1 MAVST
6 CLGSSFPIVIW
17 WGRDLILLYNDA
29 YTSILGNKHP
39 KALGQ
44 RGEECWGEVWA
55 LVGPM
60 LERVLDE
67 GKPFTADDLQLMVWR
82 HGYFEECYFYFSY
95 SPIYEEDGG
104 VSGVFCPVIE
114 TTEKIIGARRL
125 ETLRELAALRRAET
139 VREACQQAI
148 AVLAKNGR
156 DVPFAFL
163 YLLSDDVASASL
175 MGATDGT
182 GESVEIPLAQF
193 TEWPIADA
201 LEEPCVLENLDGK
214 HLPAGGWTEPPR
226 QAYLAPVILPGS
238 RKARAAIVIGIS
250 PHKRLDQAYHSFLQL
265 LVSQVGSTIADTLAY
280 EAERK
285 RAEAL
290 AELDRAKT
298 AFFSNVS
305 HEFRTPLTLM
315 LGPLE
320 RALSSGD
327 RVPPQLREEI
337 TTAHRN
343 ALRLLKLVNTLLDFS
358 RIEAGRIQASYEP
371 VNISSFT
378 AELASN
384 FRSAVERTGMRLV
397 IECPSLPEP
406 VWIDCEMSEK
416 IVLNLLSN
424 AFKFTFEG
432 EIAVRVLQA
441 AANCVQLVV
450 SDTGTGIAQGDLPH
464 IFERFHRI
472 RGVRARSHEG
482 SGIGLALVLELV
494 KLHGGT
500 IAATST
506 LGKGT
511 AFTVHI
517 PTGSAHLPQDRIA
530 APRAAASTAIGAA
543 PFVEEALRW
552 LPGPHDETAQDRDS
566 LTETEPHIQRSK
578 SVVDPAPGGKIL
590 FADDNADMRDYVQ
603 RLLAGLYDVEMA
615 TDGESALRAARERTP
630 DLILT
635 DIMMPGMDGLEL
647 LRALRADCRMSQI
660 PVILLSARAGEES
673 KVEGL
678 DAGADDY
685 LVKPFTARE
694 LLARVKSHLHLAKER
709 RRFAQELGARLTELE
724 QANAEIRDGRRAAL
738 NLLEDAV
745 EARERAE
752 QLYRE
757 LLASEKRFA
766 QIAGQR
772 PVASGAQ
779 KRKPS

>member
-17 WGRDLILLYNDA
+17 WGHDLILLYNDP

-44 RGEECWGEVWA
+44 RGEECWGEVWP
-55 LVGPM
+55 LVGPK

-67 GKPFTADDLQLMVWR
+67 GEPFTADDLQLMVWR

-95 SPIYEEDGG
+95 SPIYEEDGS

-139 VREACQQAI
+139 VKEACQQAI

-163 YLLSDDVASASL
+163 YLLSEDGDLASL
-175 MGATDGT
+175 MGATDGPRQ
-182 GESVEIPLAQF
+182 SVEAPLVQF
-193 TEWPIADA
+193 TEWPLVDA
-201 LEEPCVLENLDGK
+201 LEEPCVMENLDGK
-214 HLPAGGWTEPPR
+214 HLPAGSWTEAPR
-226 QAYLAPVILPGS
+226 QAFLAPVILPGS
-238 RKARAAIVIGIS
+238 QKARAILVVGVS
-250 PHKRLDQAYHSFLQL
+250 PHKRLDQAYRSFLEL

-290 AELDRAKT
+290 AELDRVKT

-327 RVPPQLREEI
+327 QVPPQLREEI
-337 TTAHRN
+337 TTAYRN

-371 VNISSFT
+371 VDISSFT

-384 FRSAVERTGMRLV
+384 FRSAIERAGMWLV
-397 IECPSLPEP
+397 IECPPLPEP
-406 VWIDCEMSEK
+406 VWIDCEMWEK

-450 SDTGTGIAQGDLPH
+450 CDTGTGMAQGDLPH

-472 RGVRARSHEG
+472 RGARARSHEG
-482 SGIGLALVLELV
+482 SGIGLALVHELV

-500 IAATST
+500 IAVTSA

-530 APRAAASTAIGAA
+530 GPRDHASTAIGAA

-552 LPGPHDETAQDRDS
+552 LPGPHDETAKDRDS
-566 LTETEPHIQRSK
+566 LTKTKPQIQRSK

-603 RLLAGLYDVEMA
+603 RLLAGQYDVETA
-615 TDGESALRAARERTP
+615 ADGGFALRAARERTP

-647 LRALRADCRMSQI
+647 LHALRANPRSSQI
-660 PVILLSARAGEES
+660 PVILLSARASEDS
-673 KVEGL
+673 KVKGL

-709 RRFAQELGARLTELE
+709 RRFAQELGTRLTELE

-772 PVASGAQ
+772 PAASGAQ